1 MLPKRLHAA
10 LQKETTL
17 WLETQ
22 MHNRIR
28 VIAEDYAVDDL
39 PSEDFAGAIDALIP
53 RLGHKKVSELHQ
65 LLARRE
71 WDRLIEALMRE
82 YYDPLYAHTKPEKR
96 VDIEVDP
103 FAAEHPELVQ
113 ALNSVRAQ
121 HQVSC

>member
-1 MLPKRLHAA
+1 
-10 LQKETTL
+10 
-17 WLETQ
+17 

-53 RLGHKKVSELHQ
+53 RLGHKKISQLHQ

-71 WDRLIEALMRE
+71 WNGLIESLMRE

-96 VDIEVDP
+96 VEIEVDP
-103 FAAEHPELVQ
+103 FAVEHPELVQ
-113 ALNSVRAQ
+113 ALNSLRDQ
-121 HQVSC
+121 RQVSG